1 MNKSPTGTNCRRT
14 NAQGTAEHGSRPPK
28 LSARLGALFDMV
40 PPCAFAVDVGCDH
53 GYIPIALVDSG
64 KCPHA
69 LACDINAGP
78 LAKAEENIRAAGLS
92 EQIGTCLSNGLRNPE
107 IYEKIS
113 AFTKMQISPEKTPS
127 AEAFASS
134 AQLKDEIPHFCKKG
148 TLIIAGMGGLL
159 MVDILENAVDLD
171 NTFSCM
177 ILQPQS
183 DVSAVRNWLVRHG
196 WTICEET
203 ALVEDGKYYEGI
215 KAVRTPEFSE
225 GAKTG
230 RTEAFCE
237 DIKEGRTEEIC
248 EDTNPVTLTPAE
260 AWFGPVLLRMHHP
273 DTREH
278 MLKQR
283 DVRREILGRL
293 PENSEKRWQEVLAEL
308 AIIEE
313 GLAMISQ

>member
-14 NAQGTAEHGSRPPK
+14 NVQGTAEHGSRPPK

-53 GYIPIALVDSG
+53 GYIPIALVESG
-64 KCPHA
+64 KCPRA

-78 LAKAEENIRAAGLS
+78 LAKAEENIHAAGLS

-107 IYEKIS
+107 IYEKAA
-113 AFTKMQISPEKTPS
+113 AFTKMQIPSEKTPS
-127 AEAFASS
+127 EEAFATS
-134 AQLKDEIPHFCKKG
+134 AERKVEIPHFCKKG

-171 NTFSCM
+171 STFSCM

-183 DVSAVRNWLVRHG
+183 DVSAVRYWLIRHG
-196 WTICEET
+196 WTISEET

-215 KAVRTPEFSE
+215 KA
-225 GAKTG
+225 
-230 RTEAFCE
+230 
-237 DIKEGRTEEIC
+237 GRTEEIC

-293 PENSEKRWQEVLAEL
+293 PENSEKRRQEVLAEL